1 MTVAA
6 VILAAGGGSR
16 FNRDH
21 AGALPGAK
29 LLTLLDGQPL
39 ITWAL
44 AAPLDA
50 GFDEVIVVDGAT
62 DLADFVPDGVTL
74 VHNEQWELGQA
85 TSLRV
90 GLERCL
96 AQHHQCAVIGL
107 GDVPGLTSE
116 AWRLVAGVAKGP
128 IVFATYDGHRG
139 HPVRLDAEVWSRLD
153 KTGDEGARSLA
164 RQYPELVHEVACPGA
179 PGDIDTSQDAEQWSR
194 DRGTDQRI

>member
-50 GFDEVIVVDGAT
+50 GFDDYIT
-62 DLADFVPDGVTL
+62 KPVT
-74 VHNEQWELGQA
+74 
-85 TSLRV
+85 RV
-90 GLERCL
+90 KLK
-96 AQHHQCAVIGL
+96 AQ
-107 GDVPGLTSE
+107 
-116 AWRLVAGVAKGP
+116 
-128 IVFATYDGHRG
+128 
-139 HPVRLDAEVWSRLD
+139 LDAAGPAVN
-153 KTGDEGARSLA
+153 K
-164 RQYPELVHEVACPGA
+164 
-179 PGDIDTSQDAEQWSR
+179 
-194 DRGTDQRI
+194 